1 MSRTDGVVVA
11 AASHRLYCVANLREK
26 EEESRGSR
34 GDTLPSVQDAAW
46 CDKTRVDESV
56 AFPDQTSQ
64 TVPFIY

>member
-46 CDKTRVDESV
+46 CDKTLGCSCLTLELST
-56 AFPDQTSQ
+56 FPLL
-64 TVPFIY
+64 